1 MKPCL
6 FSIALLLLVLRL
18 SAQEK
23 QKITGLI
30 IDAKTKTPLSNA
42 SVEVK
47 SRSFEMIS
55 SIDGSFEIF
64 LPPLTADDTLQISHV
79 GYKTVK
85 RKISDIDQNETF
97 YLQDY
102 SIELRSIVVTS
113 RNLSLK
119 EIDDALRIIRGNL
132 YAYETE
138 TTNALYNLF
147 LNWLEEQGQPEILKQ
162 CNYDL
167 SSYSE
172 KDKAFYKEYVS
183 PFRKPI
189 DKKDTT
195 VKNYTNFPAVNISHS
210 AAVIFC
216 QWLTEQY
223 NTNTGKKKFS
233 KVKFRLPT
241 LKEWQIAGLG
251 YSKFQSWELKENFL
265 DVIVPDDT
273 TATLPKKGVHKSI
286 QVGED
291 VLYPWWGAYYY
302 RRKAQNHMGCFLGN
316 FNVVNPVNPCSLTRP
331 GFDGWTKMA
340 ITASYFPNN
349 IGLYDVVGNVA
360 EMVDEPGKACGGS
373 WNDSP
378 EESTLHSVK
387 SYRKPN
393 STVGFRI
400 FMDVIEK

>member
-1 MKPCL
+1 MKTNL
-6 FSIALLLLVLRL
+6 IALLLLFAVNV
-18 SAQEK
+18 SGQEK
-23 QKITGLI
+23 QKIIGFIL
-30 IDAKTKTPLSNA
+30 DDKTKLPLSNV
-42 SVEVK
+42 SIEVK
-47 SRSFEMIS
+47 SRDWEMIS
-55 SIDGSFEIF
+55 SLDGSFEIF
-64 LPPLTADDTLQISHV
+64 VPPLTTVDTLQISHV

-85 RKISDIDQNETF
+85 KKIGDLKQNETIF
-97 YLQDY
+97 LKDF
-102 SIELRSIVVTS
+102 SIELRSVTVNS
-113 RNLSLK
+113 RKFSLK
-119 EIDDALRIIRGNL
+119 EIDDGLRIIRGNL

-138 TTNALYNLF
+138 TTNGLYNLF
-147 LNWLEEQGQPEILKQ
+147 LSYLEEQGQPELLKQ
-162 CNYDL
+162 CSYDL

-172 KDKAFYKEYVS
+172 KDKALYNEYVS
-183 PFRKPI
+183 PFRKPL

-195 VKNYTNFPAVNISHS
+195 VKNYTNFPAVNISHD

-223 NTNTGKKKFS
+223 NSSSGKKKFS

-241 LKEWQIAGLG
+241 LKEWQIAALG
-251 YSKFQSWELKENFL
+251 CSKFQSWDLKENLL

-273 TATLPKKGVHKSI
+273 TATLTKKGVKKTI
-286 QVGED
+286 RVGDD

-316 FNVVNPVNPCSLTRP
+316 FKVVNPVNPCSYTRP

-340 ITASYFPNN
+340 ITASYYPNN

-360 EMVDEPGKACGGS
+360 EMIDEDGKACGGS

-400 FMDVIEK
+400 FMEVVEK